1 MELGTLTMML
11 AMNEGGNDNGN
22 NIGNNAGEHP
32 RKAVPVVDPCIGEG
46 GQGED
51 VPDEADDEDDG
62 QVEDEGHPAVPDGL
76 GHAVLL
82 LPSNIGRT
90 VRGGASECV
99 EAMLL
104 FRELDEPVR

>member
-1 MELGTLTMML
+1 MMM
-11 AMNEGGNDNGN
+11 AM
-22 NIGNNAGEHP
+22 ALVMMVVTVTVSEHP
-32 RKAVPVVDPCIGEG
+32 RKAVLIVDPCIGEG
-46 GQGED
+46 CQGED